1 MTMTKPPRLSLRRAP
16 LLLILVFWSQIPFS
30 CHGFAFQIPRIRL
43 PWDPPTISSDATAIN
58 SNVSKKSPVQRSDK
72 IVVFGGTGGV
82 GQLITRKLLA
92 REGKAYNVCVVAR
105 NASRARE
112 LLLNYNDEDED
123 DNNNLLE
130 ISEMDLVGETKATDD
145 QLRNAMVG
153 SSGIVISVGT
163 TAFPTQRWRG
173 GNTPQAIDSE
183 AVSRIA
189 RLAADIPTMRR
200 IV

>member
-1 MTMTKPPRLSLRRAP
+1 MTTPPRLSLRRAP
-16 LLLILVFWSQIPFS
+16 LLLVLVFWSQIPLS
-30 CHGFAFQIPRIRL
+30 CHGLAFQIPRIRL
-43 PWDPPTISSDATAIN
+43 PWDLATASN

-82 GQLITRKLLA
+82 GQLVTRKLLA
-92 REGKAYNVCVVAR
+92 REGKAYNVGVVAR
-105 NASRARE
+105 DASRARE
-112 LLLNYNDEDED
+112 LLRNNDD
-123 DNNNLLE
+123 DDLLE
-130 ISEMDLVGETKATDD
+130 ITEMDLVGETKATDD
-145 QLRNAMVG
+145 QLRNAIVG
-153 SSGIVISVGT
+153 ASGIVISVGT

>member
-1 MTMTKPPRLSLRRAP
+1 M
-16 LLLILVFWSQIPFS
+16 
-30 CHGFAFQIPRIRL
+30 
-43 PWDPPTISSDATAIN
+43 
-58 SNVSKKSPVQRSDK
+58 
-72 IVVFGGTGGV
+72 